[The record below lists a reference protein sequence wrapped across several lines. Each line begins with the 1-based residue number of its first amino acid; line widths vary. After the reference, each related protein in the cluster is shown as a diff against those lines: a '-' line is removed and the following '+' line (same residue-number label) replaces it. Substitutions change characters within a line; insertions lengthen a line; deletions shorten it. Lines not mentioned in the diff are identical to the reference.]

1 MTQTLLLYY
10 THSEITGL
18 GDFGASI
25 SSNMI
30 FDEVGVIGEGEGTVT
45 SLRNNEGEFL
55 VTGTDERVGFIGVA

>member
-1 MTQTLLLYY
+1 MTQNFSIVY

-30 FDEVGVIGEGEGTVT
+30 FDEVGVFGEGEGTVT

-55 VTGTDERVGFIGVA
+55 VTGKDEGVGFIGVA